1 MATSSGSLDANVL
14 LRLLLND
21 IADQHQAVVQLF
33 QNASGQFTVA
43 DTAIIE
49 TVFVLERNYQFT
61 RVAVTETIEGLMSL
75 TEINCNRP
83 LFLRALPLFVKYP
96 ALSFEDCCLATYAD
110 LNDAKPLW
118 TFDQKLAKQASSARL
133 VATA

>member
-21 IADQHQAVVQLF
+21 IADQHQEVVRLF
-33 QNASGQFTVA
+33 QNATGQFAVA

-49 TVFVLERNYQFT
+49 AVFVLERNYQFT
-61 RVAVTETIEGLMSL
+61 RAAITETIEGLMSL

-83 LFLRALPLFVKYP
+83 LYIKALPLFAKYP
-96 ALSFEDCCLATYAD
+96 ALSFEDCCLAVYAD
-110 LNDAKPLW
+110 LNDARPLW
-118 TFDQKLAKQASSARL
+118 TFDRKLAKQVPSARL
-133 VATA
+133 VAIA